1 VPDASASPRVVEV
14 APERLARWLAGFAE
28 RHGGVTT
35 AEVTPQRVLLVGAD
49 GARADVEVPFPPLP
63 GGSLDDLVAHVLRER
78 VVGVLLVRL
87 GGHAAGVFEG
97 DRLLASKV
105 GSRLVHSRH
114 RAGGWSQQ
122 RFARRREQQSA
133 AASAAATEV
142 AARVLPPYAD
152 RLDGL
157 VLGGDRRAV
166 DKVLADRRLAALM
179 PLVVPRF
186 LHVPDPRLDVLRSTP
201 RLFRAVHVRVS
212 GGGP

>member
-1 VPDASASPRVVEV
+1 VVEV

-35 AEVTPQRVLLVGAD
+35 ADVTPQRVLLVGAD

-142 AARVLPPYAD
+142 AARVLLPYAD
-152 RLDGL
+152 RLASL
-157 VLGGDRRAV
+157 VAGGDRRAV
-166 DKVLADRRLAALM
+166 DKVLADRRLTALM

-201 RLFRAVHVRVS
+201 RLFRAVYVRVS